1 METRYTVILVPE
13 GQSAVRRYTVAG
25 SHVKRAA
32 IGLGVFAFFALCL
45 AGDWVRLRLQAVDV
59 DKLRAETLAQREE
72 IVALSED
79 VTKTQFELGRLA
91 ELERKIRII
100 ANLPA
105 TLAQTGEA
113 TGSAQGGQGGPD
125 ETTPLRGPGGQGGSD
140 DAHDTGEPPP
150 AEVDPVVPP
159 EAALAPDPVT
169 FSQRRDRIRENPH
182 QELGGLRTWAAEVLE
197 LAVTRTSSLHDLAAD
212 LEDKQVQ
219 LAATPSV
226 WPAKGWVT
234 SGYGRRVHPLT
245 GRRHFHAG
253 LDIAAAFGTPVI
265 APATGRVAF
274 AGRKN
279 RALGKT
285 VIIDHGTGTR
295 TWYGHLA
302 EIHVERGE
310 RVVRGQQIAAVG
322 STGQSTGPH
331 LHYVVEVG
339 GKTVNPIDYV
349 ID

>member
-13 GQSAVRRYTVAG
+13 GQSSVRRYTVAG

-59 DKLRAETLAQREE
+59 GKLRAETQMQREE
-72 IVALSED
+72 IVGLSED
-79 VTKTQFELGRLA
+79 VTKSQVELARLA

-105 TLAQTGEA
+105 TLAQTGNEDGA
-113 TGSAQGGQGGPD
+113 ITGGQGGPD
-125 ETTPLRGPGGQGGSD
+125 D

-150 AEVDPVVPP
+150 AEIDP
-159 EAALAPDPVT
+159 AQAPRPIMQSDPI
-169 FSQRRDRIRENPH
+169 SMSNRRERIREDPH
-182 QELGGLRTWAAEVLE
+182 GGLGVLREWASVVLQRV
-197 LAVTRTSSLHDLAAD
+197 LTRGSSFHDLAGD

-253 LDIAAAFGTPVI
+253 LDIAAAFGTPVV
-265 APATGRVAF
+265 APANGRVAF

-279 RALGKT
+279 RALGNT

-302 EIHVERGE
+302 EIHVDRGDH
-310 RVVRGQQIAAVG
+310 VDRGQQIASVG
-322 STGQSTGPH
+322 STGKSTGPH
-331 LHYVVEVG
+331 LHYVVEVK